1 MMLEILVHLG
11 WSSSGLKTI
20 LFSFRKLQDS
30 NWSQIGWLTGIE
42 EDDEGCPCIFAST
55 PFNNEWHLNVVW
67 SSQLNAKLKHSI
79 LFQQATWDR
88 FVTMI
93 PWKTHLGVPRVL
105 GQQWGGPIF
114 LRGFPILQFGVIR
127 GCTWSVGPTIRWL
140 NLSSSWFLWNVL
152 WRPLW
157 FTHLGY
163 LECWADNELAQWGP
177 TRWFH
182 NTDDREI

>member
-1 MMLEILVHLG
+1 M
-11 WSSSGLKTI
+11 K
-20 LFSFRKLQDS
+20 
-30 NWSQIGWLTGIE
+30 

-114 LRGFPILQFGVIR
+114 LRGFPILQFGRQVI
-127 GCTWSVGPTIRWL
+127 WSVGPTMRWL
-140 NLSSSWFLWNVL
+140 NLSSSWFLWKGL
-152 WRPLW
+152 SRPLW
-157 FTHLGY
+157 FT
-163 LECWADNELAQWGP
+163 DMSVGP
-177 TRWFH
+177 TMNWPNEARL
-182 NTDDREI
+182 DDFTTQMTEKYSTAMCRQLAGPMRPNHSTWVSLLVRITYWIYRL

>member
-30 NWSQIGWLTGIE
+30 NWTQMGWLTTIE

-79 LFQQATWDR
+79 MFQQATWEM
-88 FVTMI
+88 FVTLI
-93 PWKTHLGVPRVL
+93 SWKTHLG
-105 GQQWGGPIF
+105 
-114 LRGFPILQFGVIR
+114 
-127 GCTWSVGPTIRWL
+127 L
-140 NLSSSWFLWNVL
+140 N
-152 WRPLW
+152 
-157 FTHLGY
+157 
-163 LECWADNELAQWGP
+163 LECWFNNELAQSFCVGFSFFNSE
-177 TRWFH
+177 RVHRSRLHRKSH
-182 NTDDREI
+182 NHFLENGCRHAGVPEVLDLFNSERLHSE